1 VEAGP
6 AEEAPGFAVDAKG
19 FDAKGFDVK
28 SFDVKRFGDE
38 GFIDVVVGGTAGFVA
53 EGRAAGTTSARADGI
68 VGLVPP
74 AAD

>member
-6 AEEAPGFAVDAKG
+6 AVEAPGFAVDAKG
-19 FDAKGFDVK
+19 FDVKG
-28 SFDVKRFGDE
+28 FDVKRFGDE
-38 GFIDVVVGGTAGFVA
+38 GFIDVVVGDTAGFVA
-53 EGRAAGTTSARADGI
+53 EGREAGTTSARADGI